1 MQLETLGEMVTEFE
15 DGMMDRLDV
24 LSRKHF
30 YETAELL
37 RIQMSYQRL
46 LRRNHALG
54 RHEDSTQNSDIIK
67 MDKFTVGD
75 SSA

>member
-1 MQLETLGEMVTEFE
+1 MKLETLGEMVTEFE
-15 DGMMDRLDV
+15 DGMMGKLEM
-24 LSRKHF
+24 LSKKHF
-30 YETAELL
+30 YETSELL

-46 LRRNHALG
+46 LKRNQVLG
-54 RHEDSTQNSDIIK
+54 RNEDSTQNSDFIK